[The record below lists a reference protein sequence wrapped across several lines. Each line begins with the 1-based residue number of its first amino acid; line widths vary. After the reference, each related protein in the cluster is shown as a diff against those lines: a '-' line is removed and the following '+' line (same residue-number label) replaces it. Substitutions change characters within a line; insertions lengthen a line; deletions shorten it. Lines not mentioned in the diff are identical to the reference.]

1 MTRATL
7 GACIGEGNSHFFKYS
22 LLGHVYLLI
31 LIIIEEA
38 CKDLPIHNGTLQ
50 SMLFEEKLSR
60 NTIYK
65 QLALFPKEIS
75 AYKLSASA
83 REAFRKFK
91 NDYKISSFFHLIEW
105 RISTSALE
113 STNPVY
119 PQACDYKVLIHE
131 HNAYIPQALLSMQ
144 QNSENLAKHLLD
156 ILQLQPDGTA
166 SETDDVSLLNNP
178 ILDHEILDRA
188 LQHDLPIFVS
198 IDGSLDENG
207 VATTSISR
215 Y

>member
-1 MTRATL
+1 VTRATL